1 MAKSQKTSRA
11 HRGTTTGRY
20 MPPEAT
26 GRYTRPVPKDTRRSA
41 RWYGPLC
48 IGLLVLGTFL
58 LVGNYLAF
66 LPGATSPWYLA
77 GGLVGIVAGFA
88 MLTRLR

>member
-1 MAKSQKTSRA
+1 MAKAQKART
-11 HRGTTTGRY
+11 HRGTNTGRY
-20 MPPEAT
+20 MSAEAT
-26 GRYTRPVPKDTRRSA
+26 GRYTRPVPKDTRQSA

-58 LVGNYLAF
+58 LVGNYLSF
-66 LPGATSPWYLA
+66 LPGAVSPWYLA
-77 GGLVGIVAGFA
+77 AGLVSIVAGFA